1 MTPRVSPELRSKLAA
16 RRHLAEVGVVA
27 DGAAEVEAQQLFREV
42 AAPAKVHLAV
52 QHVQAEPQEAF
63 LPATFAMDRDD
74 VDDDQ
79 EVFFPSR
86 DWTEAASTTMQF
98 HAACISCELPAV
110 FNAACIMPSSADVVD
125 EAAGLEEVSLCPST
139 PRPLQKNSALELTPT
154 KIALTPE
161 KVQRSAKDFFPS
173 TPTRRPQMPAEL
185 TPEKFQSKDD
195 SSDSFE
201 VDACKLPGH
210 TAPLGG
216 LTSSDREG
224 SIDARS
230 VEHVPVPSAPD
241 RSFFGDSS
249 VDAHSVEHVPAEI
262 RRAQQRAYYAALV
275 TQPLPIAQ
283 DCAASQSGRSR
294 TGASEAQVC
303 AELEGRD
310 DEEAESQSSDIA
322 DPEPQSLEGSDD
334 EEAESQSSDLGL
346 VDRSDDAEAEPQC
359 LDLVK
364 RIFQA
369 KDRIKQM
376 KYPRPMRGQ
385 MQNLFLLYEW
395 LQNGKMSRQRIVR
408 LLESIEA
415 QLDAIQPCQHSDDE
429 AA

>member
-1 MTPRVSPELRSKLAA
+1 MHGCLRAW
-16 RRHLAEVGVVA
+16 R
-27 DGAAEVEAQQLFREV
+27 
-42 AAPAKVHLAV
+42 
-52 QHVQAEPQEAF
+52 
-63 LPATFAMDRDD
+63 
-74 VDDDQ
+74 
-79 EVFFPSR
+79 
-86 DWTEAASTTMQF
+86 
-98 HAACISCELPAV
+98 
-110 FNAACIMPSSADVVD
+110 
-125 EAAGLEEVSLCPST
+125 
-139 PRPLQKNSALELTPT
+139 
-154 KIALTPE
+154 
-161 KVQRSAKDFFPS
+161 
-173 TPTRRPQMPAEL
+173 
-185 TPEKFQSKDD
+185 
-195 SSDSFE
+195 E

-216 LTSSDREG
+216 LISSDRE
-224 SIDARS
+224 DARS

-249 VDAHSVEHVPAEI
+249 IDAHSVEHVPAEL

-283 DCAASQSGRSR
+283 DCAASQSRRSR
-294 TGASEAQVC
+294 AGASEAQVC

-385 MQNLFLLYEW
+385 MQNLF
-395 LQNGKMSRQRIVR
+395 S
-408 LLESIEA
+408 
-415 QLDAIQPCQHSDDE
+415 AIRMV
-429 AA
+429 AKW

>member
-1 MTPRVSPELRSKLAA
+1 MGIWGERDGRGVGDGRAGRDIRSRPSADDAA
-16 RRHLAEVGVVA
+16 SAG
-27 DGAAEVEAQQLFREV
+27 GAAAAAGSAPVGLIVELEQLAFRR
-42 AAPAKVHLAV
+42 AHFGAGSQWA
-52 QHVQAEPQEAF
+52 
-63 LPATFAMDRDD
+63 DRPSFFDISACDD
-74 VDDDQ
+74 VDAEQ
-79 EVFFPSR
+79 
-86 DWTEAASTTMQF
+86 
-98 HAACISCELPAV
+98 
-110 FNAACIMPSSADVVD
+110 
-125 EAAGLEEVSLCPST
+125 
-139 PRPLQKNSALELTPT
+139 
-154 KIALTPE
+154 
-161 KVQRSAKDFFPS
+161 DFFPI
-173 TPTRRPQMPAEL
+173 TPRRRPPMPAEF

-249 VDAHSVEHVPAEI
+249 IDAHSVEHVPAEI

-294 TGASEAQVC
+294 AGASEAQVC

-334 EEAESQSSDLGL
+334 EEAESQSSDFGL
-346 VDRSDDAEAEPQC
+346 VDRSDDAEAEPQR

-364 RIFQA
+364 RILQA

-376 KYPRPMRGQ
+376 KYPRPLRDQ
-385 MQNLFLLYEW
+385 MNLLLLYEW
-395 LQNGKMSRQRIVR
+395 LQNGAVSRQRIVY
-408 LLESIEA
+408 LLESFEA
-415 QLDAIQPCQHSDDE
+415 LIDEVQLCQHSDD
-429 AA
+429 AAGWIDDARPPA